1 MNPHT
6 GSLDPNPSEDSDTSL
21 RQQLAQWQARCQ
33 QMETALAQTEAE
45 LKQYR
50 QQVEHL
56 AQNSA
61 GETATLI
68 ASLQSALNPIV
79 TAAGTWRD
87 DNPIFEEAQMADSVC
102 IPVACLNTTSV
113 RQDILDCQSTEAA
126 LRESQQR
133 LYTII
138 GNLPGVVYRWVFDAA
153 GKISIPYVSTGL
165 LELLG
170 ISAEERMAHPES
182 LFDAVHPEDLAPLQK
197 ALATSRKTL
206 APLNHQYR
214 LRTPSGQ
221 WKWLRAIARVHATDT
236 GEIVFDGLNLDIT
249 AHKFAE
255 EALRESEAMNR
266 ALISAL
272 PDLLFRI
279 ARDGTFL
286 DCIPAADIAMDVPL
300 YEFLDKKVTDL
311 LPAAVAVEFIN
322 AIELALQTGNTQ
334 LLEFQ
339 MPVQGN
345 SFDYEARIAASGK
358 ARNEVLA
365 IVRDITDRKQAERL
379 LQVQIQR
386 TDVILQT
393 ALDGFCILNLSRHFL
408 EVNPA
413 FCVLVGYSRQELLG
427 IHVSVLEAVES
438 PLACPKYIKT
448 LIQTGSARFELVL
461 RHKNGKTVSA
471 EVSITFAEINQ
482 ERFFFAFVRDISER
496 KQAEEELQRQA
507 QIISQIHDSVISTD
521 LEGYITSWNSGAER
535 LFEYSKAEAIGQNI
549 SCLYPLEHREAVRE
563 RVFYP
568 ALEKGSHEIE
578 LLKLNK
584 SGETLWVHL
593 SLSLQ
598 KNLAGENIGMIG
610 YSINISERKRAEE
623 ALRESQE
630 RFRQLAEN
638 LSDVF
643 WMMNADKTQFLY
655 VSPAYEQIWGRT
667 CESLYEQ
674 PSSFVDAIHPDDRQS
689 IITLCKNQNQDNF
702 DQEYRVIQPDGSVRW
717 IRTRAFPVCNEQGE
731 VYRIVGISQDITL
744 AKQATEE
751 RDRFFSLSLDIL
763 GVAGFDGYFKR
774 VNPAISTI
782 LGYTPEEFLAIR
794 FLEIIH
800 PDEYDVTVAELK
812 KLRNGNPTFYFEN
825 RYRCKDGAYK
835 WISWT
840 AFPVLEEQ
848 LIYIVAR
855 DMTEQKLTEAALTE
869 NHEKYKLLFESFPIG
884 ISITDEVGNI
894 IDTNAASEKML
905 GMPRKEQIERNCES
919 PEWYRIHA
927 DGTPMPL
934 HEFPCV
940 KALRENKVFEN
951 VEFGLVKDNQK
962 ITWLSVTTAP
972 IPLEGY
978 GVAIAYTDI
987 TERKLATEALRRS
1000 EQKFRTLAEHIPD
1013 IIARFDRQ
1021 LRHLYANPAA
1031 ERASGLSPQGLIGKT
1046 NRELGFPETIVSAWE
1061 KAMKQVFETGSEAV
1075 IEFEFATAH
1084 TIKYYEA
1091 RIVPEF
1097 SIDGERHPDGEVQST
1112 LCITRDMTERK
1123 QMENSLK
1130 IAQARLEHLLT
1141 ASPAVIYSCTLSEDY
1156 GATFISKN
1164 IKTQLGY
1171 EARDFIE
1178 NSSFWIERI
1187 HPEDATRVLAQMQ
1200 RVSER
1205 GQGTFEYRF
1214 QHQDGTYRWMYEQTQ
1229 VVRDES
1235 GNPLEVVG
1243 FWIDITERKQAEAQL
1258 IRISQAVESAS
1269 DAVNIVDITTQHIY
1283 QNPAF
1288 QELFGYTI
1296 KELVAFGGASILFC
1310 DKAVAKQV
1318 FETISQGGFWSGE
1331 VKMQSRQGKI
1341 LDILL
1346 RAYAIKDN
1354 SGQMIGLV
1362 GIHTDISE
1370 RKRTLEALQEREMRF
1385 RTLTET
1391 VTAAIFISQGTQ
1403 LRYVNSAAEELTG
1416 YTREELLAGGTELIH
1431 PKFREFFINRIGE
1444 GFSLPYLRQQGQQ
1457 LASRY
1462 ELQLLTKTGQERWVN
1477 LSVALMEFDGQIAA
1491 LSAAFDITER
1501 KQAEQ
1506 SLKYRLV
1513 LEQLIS
1519 DISTHFLNLPPA
1531 EIDKGINEAL
1541 YALGEFI
1548 NVERTYVFLF
1558 NESGTEMSNT
1568 HEWCAPGIEPYIH
1581 KLQNVPVSTF
1591 PWLVEILRRGEVI
1604 QISDLA
1610 ELPPEARA
1618 EKAECELAGI
1628 QSMVNVSL
1636 VAGGEVVGFIGGD
1649 SVPAGKAWTEDHIT
1663 LLRIVGE
1670 IIVTAMERR
1679 RAQEEKTQLIA
1690 SLEERAADLARSNAE
1705 LEQFAYVASHD
1716 LQEPLRAV
1724 TGYTQLLARR
1734 YSGQLDTKADEYIAF
1749 AVDGATRM
1757 QKLIQDLLLF
1767 SRVGRRAKAYRPV
1780 ELESVLNTAVA
1791 NLQVAI
1797 AETSATITHSEL
1809 PTVQGDSTQLVQLL
1823 QNIISNAIKYRSLE
1837 PPIIHISA
1845 ERQDEQ
1851 WQLSICDNGIGID
1864 LKYAERIFLVF
1875 QRLHTREE
1883 YPGTGIG
1890 LAICQ
1895 KIVERHGGRI
1905 WVDSR
1910 LAEGSTFYFTIPDGK
1925 ELHEEHD
1932 SHQ

>member
-1 MNPHT
+1 MNLHT
-6 GSLDPNPSEDSDTSL
+6 GSLDPNPSEDSQTSL
-21 RQQLAQWQARCQ
+21 RQQLAQSQARCR
-33 QMETALAQTEAE
+33 QMETALAQTEAQ
-45 LKQYR
+45 LKQCR
-50 QQVEHL
+50 QQVEYL

-61 GETATLI
+61 IT
-68 ASLQSALNPIV
+68 P
-79 TAAGTWRD
+79 
-87 DNPIFEEAQMADSVC
+87 
-102 IPVACLNTTSV
+102 
-113 RQDILDCQSTEAA
+113 DITECQHTEAA

-133 LYTII
+133 LSTIT
-138 GNLPGVVYRWVFDAA
+138 GNLPGVVYRWVFDAD
-153 GKISIPYVSTGL
+153 GKISIPYVSAGL

-170 ISAEERMAHPES
+170 ISAEERMAHPER
-182 LFDAVHPEDLAPLQK
+182 LFDTVHPEDLAPLQK
-197 ALATSRKTL
+197 ALATSRETL
-206 APLNHQYR
+206 APLNHKYR
-214 LRTPSGQ
+214 LINSSGQ
-221 WKWLRAIARVHATDT
+221 LKWLRTIARVHATDT
-236 GEIVFDGLNLDIT
+236 GDIVFDGLSLDIT

-279 ARDGTFL
+279 ARDGTYL
-286 DCIPAADIAMDVPL
+286 DCIPAADIPMFVPPH
-300 YEFLDKKVTDL
+300 EFLGKKVTEV
-311 LPAAVAVEFIN
+311 LPIGLAMELMS
-322 AIELALQTGNTQ
+322 AIELVLQTGNTQ
-334 LLEFQ
+334 LVEFQ
-339 MPVQGN
+339 LPVQGHLY
-345 SFDYEARIAASGK
+345 DYETRIAVSGK
-358 ARNEVLA
+358 DRNEVLA

-393 ALDGFCILNLSRHFL
+393 AIDGFCILNLRRQFL

-413 FCVLVGYSRQELLG
+413 FCALVGYSRQELLG
-427 IHVSVLEAVES
+427 IHISILEAVES
-438 PLACPKYIKT
+438 PLASPKYIKT
-448 LIQTGSARFELVL
+448 LIQTGSARFEIAL
-461 RHKNGKTVSA
+461 RHKNGQTVSA

-496 KQAEEELQRQA
+496 KQAEA
-507 QIISQIHDSVISTD
+507 
-521 LEGYITSWNSGAER
+521 
-535 LFEYSKAEAIGQNI
+535 
-549 SCLYPLEHREAVRE
+549 
-563 RVFYP
+563 
-568 ALEKGSHEIE
+568 
-578 LLKLNK
+578 
-584 SGETLWVHL
+584 
-593 SLSLQ
+593 
-598 KNLAGENIGMIG
+598 
-610 YSINISERKRAEE
+610 

-643 WMMNADKTQFLY
+643 WMMNAGKTQFLY
-655 VSPAYEQIWGRT
+655 ISPAYEQIWGRT
-667 CESLYEQ
+667 CESLYRQ
-674 PSSFVDAIHPDDRQS
+674 PSSFLDAIHPDDRQS
-689 IITLCKNQNQDNF
+689 IITICKNQNQDNF

-717 IRTRAFPVCNEQGE
+717 IRTRAFPVCNERGE

-744 AKQATEE
+744 AKQVAEE

-763 GVAGFDGYFKR
+763 GIADFDGYFKR

-782 LGYTPEEFLAIR
+782 LGYTPEEFLSIR
-794 FLEIIH
+794 FLDIIH
-800 PDEYDVTVAELK
+800 PDEYAVTLAELK
-812 KLRNGNPTFYFEN
+812 KLKKGNPTFYFEN
-825 RYRCKDGAYK
+825 RYRCKDGTYK

-840 AFPVLEEQ
+840 AFPVLEER
-848 LIYIVAR
+848 LIYTVSR
-855 DMTEQKLTEAALTE
+855 DITEKKLTEVAIKE
-869 NHEKYKLLFESFPIG
+869 SQEKYKILFETFPIG
-884 ISITDEVGNI
+884 ISITDENGNI
-894 IDTNAASEKML
+894 IDVNPASEKIL
-905 GMPRKEQIERNCES
+905 HIPKKDHIRRNFES
-919 PEWYRIHA
+919 PEWHGLQA
-927 DGTPMPL
+927 DGTPV
-934 HEFPCV
+934 EFNKLPAV
-940 KALRENKVFEN
+940 RALKENKVFEN
-951 VEFGLVKDNQK
+951 VELGIIKDDQEV
-962 ITWLSVTTAP
+962 TWISVTAAP
-972 IPLEGY
+972 IPLKGY

-987 TERKLATEALRRS
+987 TERKQATEALRRS
-1000 EQKFRTLAEHIPD
+1000 EQEFRTLAENIPD
-1013 IIARFDRQ
+1013 IITRFDQQ
-1021 LRHLYANPAA
+1021 LCHLYVNPAA
-1031 ERASGLSPQGLIGKT
+1031 EEASGLPPQALIGKT
-1046 NRELGFPETIVSAWE
+1046 NRELDFPESIVSAWE
-1061 KAMKQVFETGSEAV
+1061 TVMKRVFKTGCEALM
-1075 IEFEFATAH
+1075 EFDFPSPNGH
-1084 TIKYYEA
+1084 NYYEA

-1097 SIDGERHPDGEVQST
+1097 LIDGERHPDGEVQSI
-1112 LCITRDMTERK
+1112 LCITRNMTERK

-1141 ASPAVIYSCTLSEDY
+1141 ASPAVIYSSKVSEDY

-1164 IKTQLGY
+1164 IKIQLGY
-1171 EARDFIE
+1171 EAQEFTE
-1178 NSSFWIERI
+1178 NASFWSDHI
-1187 HPEDATRVLAQMQ
+1187 HPEDAPGILAQMQ
-1200 RVSER
+1200 IVPEKEQR
-1205 GQGTFEYRF
+1205 TFEYRF
-1214 QHQDGTYRWMYEQTQ
+1214 QHQDGTYRWMYDQ
-1229 VVRDES
+1229 VQLVRDES
-1235 GNPLEVVG
+1235 GNPLEMVG

-1258 IRISQAVESAS
+1258 IRISQAVESAT
-1269 DAVNIVDITTQHIY
+1269 DAINIADITTQHIY

-1288 QELFGYTI
+1288 QELFGYRI
-1296 KELVAFGGASILFC
+1296 DELFALGGASVLFC
-1310 DKAVAKQV
+1310 DKAVANEV
-1318 FETISQGGFWSGE
+1318 FETISHGGFWSGE
-1331 VKMQSRQGKI
+1331 VKMQNRQGKI

-1362 GIHTDISE
+1362 SVHTDISD

-1431 PKFREFFINRIGE
+1431 PKFREFFINRMGE
-1444 GFSLPYLRQQGQQ
+1444 GFSLPYLRQQDQQ

-1477 LSVALMEFDGQIAA
+1477 LSVSLMEFDGQIAA

-1531 EIDKGINEAL
+1531 EIDRGINEAL

-1558 NESGTEMSNT
+1558 SETGTEMSNT
-1568 HEWCAPGIEPYIH
+1568 HEWCAPGIESHIH
-1581 KLQNVPVSTF
+1581 RLQNLPVSAF
-1591 PWLVEILRRGEVI
+1591 PWLVEILRRGEVL
-1604 QISDLA
+1604 QICELA

-1618 EKAECELAGI
+1618 EKAECELEGI
-1628 QSMVNVSL
+1628 QSMLNVSL
-1636 VAGGEVVGFIGGD
+1636 VAGGEVVGFMGCD
-1649 SVPAGKAWTEDHIT
+1649 SAHPHKTWTEDHIT

-1690 SLEERAADLARSNAE
+1690 SLQERAADLARSNAE

-1749 AVDGATRM
+1749 AVEGATRM

-1767 SRVGRRAKAYRPV
+1767 SRVGRRGKAFGPV
-1780 ELESVLNTAVA
+1780 NLGNVLTTAVA

-1797 AETSATITHSEL
+1797 TENNATITHSEL
-1809 PTVQGDSTQLVQLL
+1809 PTVKGDPTQLVQLL
-1823 QNIISNAIKYRSLE
+1823 QNIISNAIKYRSSG
-1837 PPIIHISA
+1837 PPIIHVSA
-1845 ERQDEQ
+1845 QRQDEQ

-1910 LAEGSTFYFTIPDGK
+1910 LAEGSTFYFTIPDAK

>member
-1 MNPHT
+1 MNLPT
-6 GSLDPNPSEDSDTSL
+6 GSLDPNFSEDSDTSL
-21 RQQLAQWQARCQ
+21 RQQLAQWQARCR
-33 QMETALAQTEAE
+33 QTEAE
-45 LKQYR
+45 LKQCR

-56 AQNSA
+56 AQNN
-61 GETATLI
+61 TI
-68 ASLQSALNPIV
+68 A
-79 TAAGTWRD
+79 
-87 DNPIFEEAQMADSVC
+87 
-102 IPVACLNTTSV
+102 
-113 RQDILDCQSTEAA
+113 QDITECQRAEAA
-126 LRESQQR
+126 LQESQQR
-133 LYTII
+133 LSTIA
-138 GNLPGVVYRWVFDAA
+138 GNLPGVVYRWVFDAD
-153 GKISIPYVSTGL
+153 GKISIPYVSAGL

-170 ISAEERMAHPES
+170 ISAEERMAHPETF
-182 LFDAVHPEDLAPLQK
+182 FDPVHPEDLAPLQK
-197 ALATSRKTL
+197 ALATSRQTL
-206 APLNHQYR
+206 APLNHKYR
-214 LRTPSGQ
+214 LITPSGQ
-221 WKWLRAIARVHATDT
+221 LKWLRTIARVHTTDT
-236 GEIVFDGLNLDIT
+236 GDIVFDGLSLDIT

-266 ALISAL
+266 ALIAAM

-279 ARDGTFL
+279 ARDGTYL
-286 DCIPAADIAMDVPL
+286 DCTPAANISLDLPL
-300 YEFLDKKVTDL
+300 HEFLGKKVTDV
-311 LPAAVAVEFIN
+311 LPAAVAAEFMN

-339 MPVQGN
+339 MPVQDN
-345 SFDYEARIAASGK
+345 SFDYEARIAVSGK
-358 ARNEVLA
+358 GRNQVIA
-365 IVRDITDRKQAERL
+365 IVRDITARKQAERL
-379 LQVQIQR
+379 LQAQIQR
-386 TDVILQT
+386 TNVILQT
-393 ALDGFCILNLSRHFL
+393 ALDGFCILNLRRHFL

-413 FCVLVGYSRQELLG
+413 FCALVGYSRQELLG
-427 IHVSVLEAVES
+427 IHISVLEAVQS
-438 PLACPKYIKT
+438 PLASPKYIKT

-461 RHKNGKTVSA
+461 RHKNGQTVSA

-482 ERFFFAFVRDISER
+482 EKFFFAFVRDISER
-496 KQAEEELQRQA
+496 KQ
-507 QIISQIHDSVISTD
+507 
-521 LEGYITSWNSGAER
+521 
-535 LFEYSKAEAIGQNI
+535 
-549 SCLYPLEHREAVRE
+549 
-563 RVFYP
+563 
-568 ALEKGSHEIE
+568 
-578 LLKLNK
+578 
-584 SGETLWVHL
+584 
-593 SLSLQ
+593 
-598 KNLAGENIGMIG
+598 
-610 YSINISERKRAEE
+610 AEE

-643 WMMNADKTQFLY
+643 WMMDAGKTQLLY
-655 VSPAYEQIWGRT
+655 ISPAYEQIWGRT
-667 CESLYEQ
+667 CESLYRQ
-674 PSSFVDAIHPDDRQS
+674 PSSFLDAIHPDDRRR
-689 IITLCKNQNQDNF
+689 IITTFENQNRDNF
-702 DQEYRVIQPDGSVRW
+702 DQEYRVIPPDRSVRW
-717 IRTRAFPVCNEQGE
+717 IRTRAFPVRNKQGE
-731 VYRIVGISQDITL
+731 IYRIAGISQDITL
-744 AKQATEE
+744 AKQAAEE
-751 RDRFFSLSLDIL
+751 RDRFFNLSLDIL
-763 GVAGFDGYFKR
+763 GIAGFDGYFKR

-782 LGYTPEEFLAIR
+782 LGYSPEEFLSIR
-794 FLEIIH
+794 FLDIIH
-800 PDEYDVTVAELK
+800 PDDYGITFAELE
-812 KLRNGNPTFYFEN
+812 KLINGTPTFYFEN
-825 RYRCKDGAYK
+825 RYRCKDGTYK
-835 WISWT
+835 WLSWT
-840 AFPVLEEQ
+840 AFPVLEER

-855 DMTEQKLTEAALTE
+855 DRTEQKLTESAVKE
-869 NHEKYKLLFESFPIG
+869 NYEKYKLLFESFPLG
-884 ISITDEVGNI
+884 ISITDEFGNI
-894 IDTNAASEKML
+894 IDTNAASEEML
-905 GMPRKEQIERNCES
+905 KISREEHIKRNCES
-919 PEWYRIHA
+919 PEWHRIHA

-934 HEFPCV
+934 HEFPCM
-940 KALRENKVFEN
+940 KALREKKVFEN
-951 VEFGLVKDNQK
+951 VELGIVKNAQE

-978 GVAIAYTDI
+978 GVAIAYIDI
-987 TERKLATEALRRS
+987 TERKQATEALRRS
-1000 EQKFRTLAEHIPD
+1000 EQEFKTLAEHIPD

-1031 ERASGLSPQGLIGKT
+1031 ERANGLPPQALIGKT
-1046 NRELGFPETIVSAWE
+1046 NRELGFPEPIVSSWE
-1061 KAMKQVFETGSEAV
+1061 NAIKQVFETGSEAV
-1075 IEFEFATAH
+1075 IEFEFATAN

-1097 SIDGERHPDGEVQST
+1097 SIDGQRHPDGEVQST

-1123 QMENSLK
+1123 QMENSLR

-1141 ASPAVIYSCTLSEDY
+1141 ASPAVIYSCKLWGDY

-1164 IKTQLGY
+1164 IQIQLGY
-1171 EARDFIE
+1171 EARKFTE
-1178 NSSFWIERI
+1178 NSSFWSEHI
-1187 HPEDATRVLAQMQ
+1187 HPEDAPRVLAQMPN
-1200 RVSER
+1200 VSER
-1205 GQGTFEYRF
+1205 EQNTFEYRF
-1214 QHQDGTYRWMYEQTQ
+1214 QHKDGTYRWMYDQ
-1229 VVRDES
+1229 VQLIRDES
-1235 GNPLEVVG
+1235 GNPLEMVG
-1243 FWIDITERKQAEAQL
+1243 CWIDITERKQAEEQL

-1269 DAVNIVDITTQHIY
+1269 DAVNIVDITAQCIY

-1296 KELVAFGGASILFC
+1296 EELVALGGTSVLFC
-1310 DKAVAKQV
+1310 DKAVANQM
-1318 FETISQGGFWSGE
+1318 FETINHGGVWSRE
-1331 VKMQSRQGKI
+1331 VKMQNRQGKI

-1346 RAYAIKDN
+1346 RAYAIKDD
-1354 SGQMIGLV
+1354 SEQMIGLV
-1362 GIHTDISE
+1362 SVHTDISE

-1403 LRYVNSAAEELTG
+1403 LRYVNSAAAELTG

-1431 PKFREFFINRIGE
+1431 PKFREFFLNRVVEE
-1444 GFSLPYLRQQGQQ
+1444 GFSLPYLRQKGQQ

-1462 ELQLLTKTGQERWVN
+1462 EFKLLTKTGQERWVN
-1477 LSVALMEFDGQIAA
+1477 LSVSLMEFDGQIAA

-1513 LEQLIS
+1513 LEQLIG

-1531 EIDKGINEAL
+1531 EIDRGINQTL

-1558 NESGTEMSNT
+1558 SEAGTQMSNT
-1568 HEWCAPGIEPYIH
+1568 HEWCAPGIESYIH
-1581 KLQNVPVSTF
+1581 RLQDLPVSAL
-1591 PWLVEILRRGEVI
+1591 PWQVEILRQGKVI

-1618 EKAECELAGI
+1618 EKAEFELQGI
-1628 QSMVNVSL
+1628 QSMLIVSL
-1636 VAGGEVVGFIGGD
+1636 VAGGEVVGFIGCD
-1649 SVPAGKAWTEDHIT
+1649 SVRAHKRWTEDQIT

-1670 IIVTAMERR
+1670 IFVTAMERR

-1734 YSGQLDTKADEYIAF
+1734 YSGQLDSKAEEYIAF

-1767 SRVGRRAKAYRPV
+1767 SRVGRRAKAFRPV
-1780 ELESVLNTAVA
+1780 ELASVLNTAVA

-1797 AETSATITHSEL
+1797 AENSATITHSEL
-1809 PTVQGDSTQLVQLL
+1809 PTVQGDPTQLVQLL
-1823 QNIISNAIKYRSLE
+1823 QNIISNAIKYRRLD
-1837 PPIIHISA
+1837 PPRIHLSA
-1845 ERQDEQ
+1845 ERQDGQ
-1851 WQLSICDNGIGID
+1851 WQLAICDNGIGIE

-1925 ELHEEHD
+1925 ELHEEHH